1 MHPDNIIPPDGIP
14 KPKAVPVKKE
24 EPKKAPVKEEID
36 YSSSTIVSEDRDRL
50 ITNMTIFTDPIKDED
65 EY

>member
-1 MHPDNIIPPDGIP
+1 
-14 KPKAVPVKKE
+14 
-24 EPKKAPVKEEID
+24 VKEEID

-50 ITNMTIFTDPIKDED
+50 ITNMTIFTDPIEDED